1 MPVQHSAALDRG
13 FRIQVNREGDPLFY
27 NFDLDVRTAEVN
39 MHFQHFHAFYELYIP
54 LCPRAVHFLNGEPF
68 ALQAFDL
75 VCIPP
80 GMLHM
85 TQYPEGDPCRR
96 LIVRFSLP
104 GDAEGLSDEYGLLLS
119 PFRQGTPIYRF
130 DPDIRAQL
138 IRRLSDIAHLSCQ
151 ADPLRNLRIHLAF
164 LDLLTLLFHS
174 RSQNLYINETAITP
188 TEKKIYALTGYIH
201 AHYAEPLSLEMLA
214 QRFYMSSCY
223 LSHQFRAVTG
233 FTLTEYIHAAR
244 LRNVQALL
252 LNTAMPVT
260 DAALSCGFTSFS
272 QFNRVFRKLVGM
284 TPTEYRRQGRNAAAT
299 RSAAVPTRE

>member
-1 MPVQHSAALDRG
+1 MMIQNLALYEDQYA
-13 FRIQVNREGDPLFY
+13 IHVNKEGDTLFY
-27 NFDLDVRTAEVN
+27 LFDYDVRSAEIN
-39 MHFQHFHAFYELYIP
+39 MQFQHFHTFYELCVC
-54 LCPRAVHFLNGEPF
+54 LCPAATHFLEGKPY
-68 ALQAFDL
+68 ALQTFDI
-75 VCIPP
+75 VGISPNV
-80 GMLHM
+80 LHM

-164 LDLLTLLFHS
+164 LDLLTLLFRS
-174 RSQNLYINETAITP
+174 RSQNQYVNETAITP

-272 QFNRVFRKLVGM
+272 QFNRVFRKYVGM

-299 RSAAVPTRE
+299 RSAAVPARE